1 MKKLLTVFLVMAVA
15 LTLGSVSVSAAQDIA
30 YEAKDDDQ
38 IIADFTDMTKVDG
51 TWDGAKER
59 VFEGTSLVISN
70 DVCGNIYG
78 FKVTGVEAGTYK
90 VGYFLTINA
99 IKDSDNPPVGV
110 GGMQDWRFRAN
121 PYGTYLNMPYYDCT
135 FDGIDFN
142 GLVNAVGKKIIAVA
156 VIEVTDD
163 GDVELVAWP
172 KDGYMDA
179 TLDRIVFAGCD
190 YNFGPA
196 NHPDYEVFIEQAPHE
211 GDAARKAA
219 DEDWTPSDLTPVE
232 NGGEEDEGNDDT
244 NNDAGND
251 DTNNDAGND
260 DTNND
265 DDNGSTNA
273 PETGD
278 VSAILAIVAAG
289 AAAFGGLKLR
299 KR

>member
-1 MKKLLTVFLVMAVA
+1 MKKLLIVMLVMAVA

-30 YEAKDDDQ
+30 YEDKGDDQ
-38 IIADFTDMTKVDG
+38 IIADFNDMTKVEG

-70 DVCGNIYG
+70 DVCGNIWG

-99 IKDSDNPPVGV
+99 IKDSDNPPSGI

-135 FDGIDFN
+135 FDNIEFN

-163 GDVELVAWP
+163 GDVELLAWP

-190 YNFGPA
+190 YDFGPT
-196 NHPDYEVFIEQAPHE
+196 NHADYEVFIEQAPHE
-211 GDAARKAA
+211 GAAERKAA
-219 DEDWTPSDLTPVE
+219 DDDWTPSDLDAPA
-232 NGGEEDEGNDDT
+232 GGNNQGDDNQGN
-244 NNDAGND
+244 AGND

-260 DTNND
+260 DTD
-265 DDNGSTNA
+265 DEDNGSTNVPA
-273 PETGD
+273 TGD

>member
-1 MKKLLTVFLVMAVA
+1 MAVV
-15 LTLGSVSVSAAQDIA
+15 LTLGAVSVSAAQDIA

-38 IIADFTDMTKVDG
+38 IIADFNDMTKVDG
-51 TWDGAKER
+51 TWDAGKER

-70 DVCGNIYG
+70 DVCGNIGG

-99 IKDSDNPPVGV
+99 IKDSDNPPSGI

-135 FDGIDFN
+135 FDNIEFN

-163 GDVELVAWP
+163 GDVELVSWP

-190 YNFGPA
+190 YDFGPA
-196 NHPDYEVFIEQAPHE
+196 NHADYEVFIEQAPHE

-219 DEDWTPSDLTPVE
+219 DDDWTPSNLDAPA
-232 NGGEEDEGNDDT
+232 GDGNDDT

-265 DDNGSTNA
+265 AGNDDDNQDDTNV